1 MRLKQFLKENM
12 KKTIAVDFDG
22 VIHSY
27 ERGWDDGSIYGT
39 PITGAKEFLNLLK
52 KEFEIVIFTSRI
64 IDDEDGKK
72 EKELRNWLTKY
83 EIPFDDIKEK
93 MIAIAYV
100 DDRAVKVNRTERKF
114 SWSNAYEDIKTLSK
128 VKS

>member
-1 MRLKQFLKENM
+1 MASFTLMRE
-12 KKTIAVDFDG
+12 DG
-22 VIHSY
+22 
-27 ERGWDDGSIYGT
+27 GDGSIYGT

-52 KEFEIVIFTSRI
+52 KDFEIVIFTSRI
-64 IDDEDGKK
+64 VGDSDGKK
-72 EKELRNWLTKY
+72 EEELSDWLTKY

-93 MIAIAYV
+93 VIAIAYV
-100 DDRAVKVNRTERKF
+100 DDRAVKVNRTEHEF